1 MLIEKINNEF
11 CTKIGF
17 TGFELGIDHI
27 AESLVF
33 SETRIMFFLNYYCF
47 FLQNNKNKKNKI
59 FTVLNLIIF

>member
-11 CTKIGF
+11 CAKIGF

-33 SETRIMFFLNYYCF
+33 SETRIMFFLNYYYSVFRVEPTAAQTGCQRF
-47 FLQNNKNKKNKI
+47 F
-59 FTVLNLIIF
+59 